1 MARPTSGPDLALQ
14 ADGSENA
21 RDWAR
26 AVLATIAGDISVK
39 AAAEGLQVT
48 PQYFFRRR
56 AEIIQAMVA
65 AAEPRPAGRPRL
77 LPDLAQISAVEQV
90 EQQNRIADLALELE
104 GSRIREELRLVLGSR
119 LPQYQ
124 RDPKKNV

>member
-1 MARPTSGPDLALQ
+1 MARPTSGPDLAFQ
-14 ADGSENA
+14 ADGSDSA

-26 AVLATIAGDISVK
+26 AVLATVAGEVSAKV
-39 AAAEGLQVT
+39 AAEKLGVT
-48 PQYFFRRR
+48 PTYFFRRR